1 MPYLCGKCLRKLF
14 LLEQIMN
21 YQLFPRKKMNCWN
34 QKKDPK
40 KNHQSNLLVN
50 IQRLQNI
57 LKGLKKVVRNEKD
70 QKKNFYLFFKNQIVS

>member
-1 MPYLCGKCLRKLF
+1 
-14 LLEQIMN
+14 
-21 YQLFPRKKMNCWN
+21 MNCWN